1 VFVLPGD
8 IACNPVNVTGQ
19 EELIGLQLECDVL
32 ERKLI
37 SGRFTPDVCIP

>member
-19 EELIGLQLECDVL
+19 EELIGLKLESDVL
-32 ERKLI
+32 ERKLT
-37 SGRFTPDVCIP
+37 SDRLTWDVCIP